1 MILLKTWFE
10 IFYSFKKSKLESMQ
24 KIRVGLLMIVM
35 CASSFFVKVVK
46 GEETSNIASTKVSV
60 LQKADNIY
68 NKINFG
74 KSQPLSKDVFRKAYT
89 GYLNLKQAGK
99 LDQNHEVISICD
111 FSLSSNVKR
120 LWVIDLKDARV
131 LVHSLVAH
139 GQGTGEEFAMNFSNT
154 ENSHQ
159 SSLGFYVTENTY
171 IGDNGY
177 SLKLQGMDVGY
188 NDAAYSR
195 AIVMHGAD
203 YVCDSYIKNNKRLG
217 RSWGCPAVP
226 AGMAKEI
233 INTVKGG
240 TCLYISY
247 PNQRYLA
254 KSVWLNRSPK
264 ISQDELIKEEFM
276 KLQNKQQAPQT
287 IASNDTGNT
296 AAIAEPALPEYGGV
310 KLAVGGRQ

>member
-1 MILLKTWFE
+1 
-10 IFYSFKKSKLESMQ
+10 MQ

-46 GEETSNIASTKVSV
+46 GEENAKVTSSKTGV
-60 LQKADNIY
+60 LRKADNIY

-74 KSQPLSKDVFRKAYT
+74 KEEALSREVFRKAYI
-89 GYLNLKQAGK
+89 GYLNLMDAGK
-99 LDQNHEVISICD
+99 LNPDQPLISICD

-120 LWVIDLKDARV
+120 LWIIDLKQSRV

-139 GQGTGEEFAMNFSNT
+139 GQGTGEEFAVNFSNT

-159 SSLGFYVTENTY
+159 SSLGFFVTEETY

-177 SLKLQGMDVGY
+177 SLKLNGMDAGY

-203 YVCDSYIKNNKRLG
+203 YVCDSYIKSNKRLG

-226 AGMAKEI
+226 ANMAKGI
-233 INTVKGG
+233 INTIKNK
-240 TCLYISY
+240 TCLYIYY
-247 PNQRYLA
+247 PNKSYLA
-254 KSVWLNRSPK
+254 RSVWLNKSPK
-264 ISQDELIKEEFM
+264 IAQDDLIREEYLKM
-276 KLQNKQQAPQT
+276 NK
-287 IASNDTGNT
+287 
-296 AAIAEPALPEYGGV
+296 AATTPAATKVVATPADSGKTSAAVAPALPEYQGV
-310 KLAVGGRQ
+310 QLAVGR